1 MSKTLTRNTS
11 IRIARS
17 VIKYL
22 HSGLDPRYIDVNA
35 QIDGWL
41 KEVGIGWKL
50 RQNTYIDGVSC
61 EFIGALARDIRANA
75 IEKY

>member
-11 IRIARS
+11 TRIARL
-17 VIKYL
+17 VLKYL
-22 HSGLDPRYIDVNA
+22 NSGIDPRIIDINA

-41 KEVGIGWKL
+41 AEVQLGWKL
-50 RQNTYIDGVSC
+50 KPGTYIDGVSC
-61 EFIGALARDIRANA
+61 QFIGVLAKDIRNNA

>member
-1 MSKTLTRNTS
+1 MSKTLTRNIS

-41 KEVGIGWKL
+41 ADVQLGWKL
-50 RQNTYIDGVSC
+50 KPGTYIDGVSC